1 MASGVNWSYL
11 KGMPVFI
18 GVVNRLERVMT
29 ITWGFPRANF
39 TYKNASAPAPPA
51 LLTTRKFWGARLF
64 FWSTAEMKRAI
75 RSAPPPVPAGTTN
88 STGFVGCHAG
98 APAAGNADSTVMP
111 RPAVKIN
118 LSHLL
123 ISAPPQPSPQ
133 IRVGNSSGLPLRV
146 ARKKAGPWI
155 IGTAHR
161 LRRRL
166 VLLQFLPE
174 GNDARDQPLLPHI
187 IDLRLEVV
195 DVVVG
200 EVREA
205 PLSQQV
211 VSHRLAL
218 GALLGNAL
226 AAAVEFQHAVF
237 DLVQRPDPGLHRQ
250 LAQFVRQHRIVVPP
264 FRAGI
269 QRVHE

>member
-1 MASGVNWSYL
+1 MRRG
-11 KGMPVFI
+11 I
-18 GVVNRLERVMT
+18 
-29 ITWGFPRANF
+29 RA
-39 TYKNASAPAPPA
+39 
-51 LLTTRKFWGARLF
+51 
-64 FWSTAEMKRAI
+64 
-75 RSAPPPVPAGTTN
+75 APPPVPAGTTN

-98 APAAGNADSTVMP
+98 APAAGKADSTVMP
-111 RPAVKIN
+111 RPAVRIN

-166 VLLQFLPE
+166 VLLQLLPE
-174 GNDARDQPLLPHI
+174 GNDARDQPPLPHI

-195 DVVVG
+195 DDVVG

-205 PLSQQV
+205 PLSEEV
-211 VSHRLAL
+211 VSPRLAL
-218 GALLGNAL
+218 RALLGNAL
-226 AAAVEFQHAVF
+226 GAAEE
-237 DLVQRPDPGLHRQ
+237 VQNTGFRPVPRPDPG
-250 LAQFVRQHRIVVPP
+250 
-264 FRAGI
+264 
-269 QRVHE
+269 